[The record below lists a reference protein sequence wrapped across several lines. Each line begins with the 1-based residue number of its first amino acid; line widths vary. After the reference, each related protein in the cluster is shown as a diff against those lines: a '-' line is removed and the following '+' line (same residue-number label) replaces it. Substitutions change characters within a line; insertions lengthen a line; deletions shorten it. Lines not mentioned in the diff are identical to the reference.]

1 MDYEW
6 IEKTILKKSDKKNK
20 KKTENQ
26 RQNAACEQKNHQREN
41 KIQFKQKPRPRM
53 SCEWI
58 GKTI

>member
-1 MDYEW
+1 MSELR
-6 IEKTILKKSDKKNK
+6 KPFLRKSHQKNL

-26 RQNAACEQKNHQREN
+26 CQNAACEGKKPLARKFNSN
-41 KIQFKQKPRPRM
+41 KIRPRM

>member
-6 IEKTILKKSDKKNK
+6 IEKTILKNHIKKQEKKQKINVKMPHVNK
-20 KKTENQ
+20 KTISEKLNF
-26 RQNAACEQKNHQREN
+26 NAN
-41 KIQFKQKPRPRM
+41 KKIRPRM